1 MERSVEFYLESRKM
15 NRIIT
20 LTALILIVTAIILGA
35 FGAHALKEL
44 ISEQKLI
51 SFEVGVRYQF
61 YHGLAFLIIGLNAEK
76 FQFSLKAFYRLV
88 MTGVLLFSVSIYLL
102 SFSEML
108 SFDIGFI
115 GPVTPIGGLLIITG
129 WLILIVR
136 LFNDRQI

>member
-1 MERSVEFYLESRKM
+1 M
-15 NRIIT
+15 NRTIT

-44 ISEQKLI
+44 ISAQKLI

-61 YHGLAFLIIGLNAEK
+61 YHGLALLIIGLNAGK
-76 FQFSLKAFYRLV
+76 FQFSLKTFYRLV
-88 MTGVLLFSVSIYLL
+88 MTGVLLFSVSIYVL

-108 SFDIGFI
+108 SFNIGFI
-115 GPVTPIGGLLIITG
+115 GPVTPIGGLLMITG